1 MRVDEYL
8 TDDVT
13 LAGIGVRWAIYSAV
27 IGVIG
32 VAATLGIVAT
42 TDTGAADFYHS
53 YLVSFMF
60 FLSFGLGALFFVLI
74 AHLTRAGWSV
84 ALRRIAEIIS
94 LSVLPLAVLAV
105 VVVLGRHELYEWTHG
120 DVVATDALLQSK
132 QGFLNTPF
140 FVARL
145 AFYFIVWSAIAIYF
159 VSRSLKQDAE
169 NAPEITLKMERT
181 AAPATIFYALTV
193 TFASFDLLM
202 SLYPHWYST
211 IYGVYYFSGSL
222 LALLSLMTLMVSAF
236 QGAGKLSR
244 VVTAEHFHDLGKLMF
259 AFVVF
264 WAYIAFSQYML
275 IWYAHIPEETEWFL
289 VRQEGNWVYLSLF
302 LLVGHFMV
310 PFLWLISRQIK
321 RRKIILS
328 VAAVWLLFMHWFD
341 LFWLVMPEVRPH
353 GVPFRLLDLTCMLA
367 VGGLIFSGVF
377 WRMARVR
384 LIPVGDPRL
393 AESLG
398 FENA

>member
-13 LAGIGVRWAIYSAV
+13 LAGVGIRWAIYSAI

-32 VAATLGIVAT
+32 IAATLGIVAM
-42 TDTGAADFYHS
+42 TDGGAADFYHS

-60 FLSFGLGALFFVLI
+60 YLSFGLGALFFVLI

-94 LSVLPLAVLAV
+94 LSVLPLAVLAAI
-105 VVVLGRHELYEWTHG
+105 VVLGRHELYEWTHG
-120 DVVATDALLQSK
+120 EVVATDALLQSK

-159 VSRSLKQDAE
+159 VSRSLKQDAGGG
-169 NAPEITLKMERT
+169 PEITLKMERT
-181 AAPATIFYALTV
+181 AAPATIFYALTL

-328 VAAVWLLFMHWFD
+328 VAAVWLLCMHWFD

-353 GVPFRLLDLTCMLA
+353 GMPFRLLDLTCMLA
-367 VGGLIFSGVF
+367 VGGLVFSGIF